1 MRRDLVLTALI
12 FAAIG
17 FMGGY
22 VYFRE
27 TAGSPM
33 QPPVRPASPAATQ
46 SQDLPEGHP
55 PLDVSERWRELEA
68 RATSNPDDPQAAL
81 DLANLLY
88 DMQNWEE
95 AVTWYER
102 ALALQPKNTNARTDM
117 ATAYFNLNRYEEAIA
132 AYKRALETEP
142 DKPQALYGLALALLH
157 GQQDR
162 DGARRAFEQLRRTN
176 PNFPGVA
183 LLEETLGQE
192 AARP

>member
-1 MRRDLVLTALI
+1 MRRDLVITALI
-12 FAAIG
+12 FATIG

-27 TAGSPM
+27 TVGSPM
-33 QPPVRPASPAATQ
+33 QPPVRPESPAATQ

-68 RATSNPDDPQAAL
+68 HATSNPDDVQAAL
-81 DLANLLY
+81 DLANFLY
-88 DMQNWEE
+88 DVQNWQE

-102 ALALQPKNTNARTDM
+102 ALALQPQNADARTDM
-117 ATAYFNLNRYEEAIA
+117 ATCYFNLNRYEDAIA
-132 AYKRALETEP
+132 AYDRALETEP
-142 DKPQALYGLALALLH
+142 DKPQALYGLALARLH

-162 DGARRAFEQLRRTN
+162 DGARRAFEQLRQTS
-176 PNFPGVA
+176 PDFPGVA
-183 LLEETLGQE
+183 LLEQALDQE